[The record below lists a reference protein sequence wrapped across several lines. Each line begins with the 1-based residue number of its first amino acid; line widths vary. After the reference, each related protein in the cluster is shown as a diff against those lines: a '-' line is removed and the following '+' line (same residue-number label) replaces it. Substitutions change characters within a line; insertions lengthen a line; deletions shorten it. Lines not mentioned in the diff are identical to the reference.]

1 MQRPRGPTIAA
12 MRERFAAF
20 RQRVLHPREAQQ
32 PPPLPD
38 RTEGPRRP
46 ALVVGL
52 GNPGADYGNT
62 RHNVGAWCVNL
73 LARRGGVQL
82 RREGRVDRGTI
93 ELAGQ
98 QLHLARPRA
107 MVNESGPPVAAEAR
121 RLGLRPDQLLVVY
134 DDLDLSVGQVRM
146 RPHGGHGGHNG
157 VRSLLDALGSGD
169 FARARIGIDRP
180 YDAGEPVRDP
190 DRVASWV
197 LSPPGPDDRRRLD
210 EAIAIV
216 ADAIEVAL
224 TEGFDIAMNRFNPSA
239 G

>member
-1 MQRPRGPTIAA
+1 

-20 RQRVLHPREAQQ
+20 RHRVLHARTAQQ
-32 PPPLPD
+32 QSPPSD
-38 RTEGPRRP
+38 EREGSRRP

-121 RLGLRPDQLLVVY
+121 RLGLRPEQLLVVY
-134 DDLDLSVGQVRM
+134 DDLDLPVGQVRM

-180 YDAGEPVRDP
+180 YDAGAPVRDP
-190 DRVASWV
+190 DRVAGWV
-197 LSPPGPDDRRRLD
+197 LSPPGPEERRRLD

-216 ADAIEVAL
+216 ADAIEVAV
-224 TEGFDIAMNRFNPSA
+224 TEGLDIAMNRFNP
-239 G
+239 

>member
-1 MQRPRGPTIAA
+1 MAP

-20 RQRVLHPREAQQ
+20 RQRVLHRREARQ
-32 PPPLPD
+32 PPPLPGPP
-38 RTEGPRRP
+38 EGPRRP

-82 RREGRVDRGTI
+82 RREGRMDRGTI

-98 QLHLARPRA
+98 PLHLARPRA

-121 RLGLRPDQLLVVY
+121 RLGVRPDQLLVVY
-134 DDLDLSVGQVRM
+134 DELDLPLGHVRI

-169 FARARIGIDRP
+169 FARVRIGIDRP

-190 DRVASWV
+190 ERVADWV
-197 LSPPGPDDRRRLD
+197 LSPPGPEERSRLD
-210 EAIAIV
+210 EAIAVV
-216 ADAIEVAL
+216 ADAIELAM
-224 TEGFDIAMNRFNPSA
+224 TEGLDIAMNRFNPGGAQSLERERE
-239 G
+239 